1 MISTKSNHIVVY
13 NFDTIDIENATQMPA
28 EVTSS
33 FDLITLSLDADDIY
47 GTIDATV
54 FIIGIQNPSVFD
66 SFPLPIELKTFAQI
80 KKIQILLFLI
90 HITSST
96 NNPFQSRPF

>member
-1 MISTKSNHIVVY
+1 VEN
-13 NFDTIDIENATQMPA
+13 TIQLPA

-33 FDLITLSLDADDIY
+33 LDWMTLSLDSDYIY
-47 GTIDATV
+47 TTIDATV
-54 FIIGIQNPSVFD
+54 FILGIQNSSNID
-66 SFPLPIELKTFAQI
+66 SFLLPIESKTFAQI

-96 NNPFQSRPF
+96 KFSFQSHPFWANLQV